1 MIYLDGLT
9 ILASLLGV
17 SLFLN
22 VVLAAKVRSLN
33 RKLNEINMRVE
44 VTEEELGQIR
54 RRLERLKERI

>member
-1 MIYLDGLT
+1 MIYLDRLT

>member
-1 MIYLDGLT
+1 VIYLDRLT